1 MARFRAGERK
11 GDLMLLTGKTII
23 VTGGNS
29 GIGEAIVLAAAAEGA
44 NIVIDYVTNEAET
57 DIIAKIE
64 AAGGRAVGVDADVS
78 KVDDLHTL
86 VTTAVD
92 AFGQLDVIVNN
103 AGVEVR
109 TSILDTTEQQYEH
122 VLDINLKS
130 AFFGTQF
137 AAKQFIK
144 QGTPGLVIN
153 ISSVHEDWPM
163 PGNVAYCV
171 SKGGTRMLTRTAGV
185 ELGPHGIRVVNVA
198 PGAVATP
205 INTATMND
213 PEKLRELDAAIPLG
227 RMADP
232 SQVADMVVFL
242 ASGKSAYMTATTVFI
257 DGGIMQGSV
266 GL

>member
-1 MARFRAGERK
+1 
-11 GDLMLLTGKTII
+11 MLLKGKTVI

-44 NIVIDYVTNEAET
+44 NLVIDYITDAEQTNS
-57 DIIAKIE
+57 IIAKVE

-78 KVDDLHTL
+78 QVADLHRL
-86 VTTAVD
+86 IDAAVD
-92 AFGQLDVIVNN
+92 AFGRLDVMVNN

-109 TSILDTTEQQYEH
+109 TSILETTEQQYER

-130 AFFGTQF
+130 AFFGTQLS
-137 AAKQFIK
+137 AKQFIK
-144 QGTPGLVIN
+144 HGTPGLVIN

-185 ELGPHGIRVVNVA
+185 ELGQHGIRVVNVA

-205 INTATMND
+205 INTDTMND
-213 PEKLRELDAAIPLG
+213 ADKLQKLDAAIPLG
-227 RMADP
+227 RMAEP
-232 SQVADMVVFL
+232 SQIADMVVFL
-242 ASGKSAYMTATTVFI
+242 ASGKAAYMTATTVFL